1 MHVLCAEV
9 DVALGASSRA
19 PGKHGNAPAPLV
31 VVGDALLDHDIVGVV
46 RRLSPEAPVPTVD
59 NAQARTRPG
68 GAGLAALLAARQDR
82 PVVLITALSVD
93 QEGGEL
99 ADLLRS
105 HDVHVIDLGA
115 DGTTPVKSRV
125 RTEDRSL
132 LMLSRASDRRS
143 RSRRRLTGDERDLLL
158 GAAAVLVSD
167 YGNGVTFDESVRE
180 ALTAAAPRIPV
191 VWDPHPRGAEPVSGV
206 RLVIP
211 NSREAAH
218 FAGGTGTGLVGDIDR
233 AGTLLD
239 RWQTGGVVIT
249 RGGNGAVLLESRDG
263 APLVVPGV
271 PVAAADTCG
280 AGDRFAVTVAS
291 LLADRALLAE
301 AVTAAVGTAT
311 EFVAAGGA
319 SALVADAA
327 AEPARQGGTEHGT
340 TGNDL
345 AALLARVRGRG
356 EEVVAAGGC
365 FDLIHPGHIALLD
378 QARRLGGCLVVC
390 LNDDDSVRRLKG
402 ETRPVVPQRD
412 RAAVLASLSSVDAVV
427 LFGED
432 TPAEVL
438 KAIRPDIYVKG
449 GDYRVEDVAE
459 AALVAEWGGR
469 TVIVPYVEGRS
480 TTGMIS
486 RIHDS
491 GSRV

>member
-1 MHVLCAEV
+1 M
-9 DVALGASSRA
+9 
-19 PGKHGNAPAPLV
+19 
-31 VVGDALLDHDIVGVV
+31 

-59 NAQARTRPG
+59 NAQVRARPG
-68 GAGLAALLAARQDR
+68 GAGLAALLAARDDR
-82 PVVLITALSVD
+82 PVVLVTALSAD

-99 ADLLRS
+99 ADLLRA

-132 LMLSRASDRRS
+132 LMLSRASDRRV
-143 RSRRRLTGDERDLLL
+143 RLRRRLTEAERDLLL

-167 YGNGVTFDESVRE
+167 YGRGVTFDESVRA
-180 ALTAAAPRIPV
+180 ALTAAAPRTPV

-206 RLVIP
+206 RLVTP
-211 NSREAAH
+211 NSQEAAH
-218 FAGGTGTGLVGDIDR
+218 FAGGTGTGLVGDVDR

-239 RWQTGGVVIT
+239 RWRAGGVVIT

-263 APLVVPGV
+263 APLVVPGA
-271 PVAAADTCG
+271 PVTAADTCG
-280 AGDRFAVTVAS
+280 AGDRFAVAVAS
-291 LLADRALLAE
+291 LLADRALPAE

-319 SALVADAA
+319 SALVSDTAP
-327 AEPARQGGTEHGT
+327 EPARPGGTERGT
-340 TGNDL
+340 AESDL
-345 AALLARVRGRG
+345 TALLARVRARG

-390 LNDDDSVRRLKG
+390 LNDDNSVRRLKG
-402 ETRPVVPQRD
+402 ETRPVVPQQD
-412 RAAVLASLSSVDAVV
+412 RAAVLASLGSVDAVV

-432 TPAEVL
+432 TPEEVL
-438 KAIRPDIYVKG
+438 KIIRPDIYVKG

-480 TTGMIS
+480 TTSMIS